1 MLFEVRNLRVHY
13 DKVAALKGV
22 SITIAERELIALL
35 GSNGAGK
42 TTLLRTISGLKPPS
56 SGEIWFD
63 GRRVDGCPPHEIVN
77 LGIAHVPE
85 GRRVFPYM
93 TVFENLK
100 MGTFRRKDRQ
110 QISKDYETVYEHFP
124 RLKERRA
131 QYAIS
136 LSGGEQQML
145 ATARALMARP
155 RLLLMDEPS
164 LGLSPIMCQEI
175 TSIMTEIQ
183 KTLGVSILLVEQ
195 NAQLA
200 LELCDRAYILKT
212 GKIALQGRPQQ
223 LKNNH
228 EMKKA
233 YLGM

>member
-1 MLFEVRNLRVHY
+1 MLFEVKNLSVHY

-22 SITIAERELIALL
+22 SLDIAERELIALL

-42 TTLLRTISGLKPPS
+42 TTLLKTISGLKNPS
-56 SGEIWFD
+56 SGEIWFN
-63 GRRVDGCPPHEIVN
+63 GSRVDKCPPHEVVS

-93 TVFENLK
+93 SVFENLK
-100 MGTFRRKDRQ
+100 MGTFRRKDREE
-110 QISKDYETVYEHFP
+110 IPKDYEMVYTHFP
-124 RLKERRA
+124 RLRERRN

-155 RLLLMDEPS
+155 KLLLMDEPS
-164 LGLSPIMCQEI
+164 LGLSPIMCREI
-175 TSIMTEIQ
+175 VRIMTEIR

-195 NAQLA
+195 NVQLA
-200 LELCDRAYILKT
+200 LELCDRAYILRT
-212 GKIALQGRPQQ
+212 GQIAIHGSPQQ
-223 LKNNH
+223 LKNND
-228 EMKKA
+228 EVQKA

>member
-1 MLFEVRNLRVHY
+1 MLFEVKDLSVHY

-22 SITIAERELIALL
+22 SLDIAEGELIALL

-42 TTLLRTISGLKPPS
+42 TTLLKTVSGLKIPT

-63 GRRVDGCPPHEIVN
+63 GNRVDKCPPHEVVN

-93 TVFENLK
+93 SVFENLK

-110 QISKDYETVYEHFP
+110 EIAKDYEMVYTHFP
-124 RLKERRA
+124 RLRERRT

-155 RLLLMDEPS
+155 RLLLLDEPS
-164 LGLSPIMCQEI
+164 LGLSPIMCREI
-175 TSIMTEIQ
+175 ARVLTEIR

-200 LELCDRAYILKT
+200 LELCDRAYILRT
-212 GKIALQGRPQQ
+212 GEIAIQGSPQR

-228 EMKKA
+228 EVKRA